1 MQKPDSD
8 MNLIASYYITSLTHV
23 SSHHKVHYS
32 LLTSIQDL
40 YRWWFRMV
48 CSNGR
53 MRLQAR
59 RWGEVV
65 RDPRYE
71 ITQG

>member
-1 MQKPDSD
+1 
-8 MNLIASYYITSLTHV
+8 
-23 SSHHKVHYS
+23 
-32 LLTSIQDL
+32 
-40 YRWWFRMV
+40 MV